1 MNNPLRGDAFPHS
14 GNAFQSTTVTARSLA
29 AADDAGTG
37 TSSQPLPPAAGVL
50 DQDCAHG
57 RGGQA
62 VSLARFHIAA
72 EIETSVLPRL
82 LNQFALRGL
91 IPADLRA
98 WIADERLHVDLAV
111 AGLSEREC
119 NHLVQ
124 RLGTLVPVH
133 SVDGAIVAE

>member
-14 GNAFQSTTVTARSLA
+14 GNVFQSTTVTARSLA
-29 AADDAGTG
+29 AADDADTDP
-37 TSSQPLPPAAGVL
+37 SSQPLPPAAGVL
-50 DQDCAHG
+50 DQDCA
-57 RGGQA
+57 RGGAGQA

-111 AGLSEREC
+111 AGLSDREC